1 MSKPWYKSKMVWFNV
16 LTIGGAVAG
25 GLGGLLPHLGPVL
38 DEQQYQI
45 LLFTVGAINVVLRA
59 VTNGPIKWSDSSS
72 SE

>member
-1 MSKPWYKSKMVWFNV
+1 MRKAWYKSKTVWFNI

-38 DEQQYQI
+38 DEQHYQI
-45 LLFTVGAINVVLRA
+45 LLFTVGAINVVLRT
-59 VTNGPIKWSDSSS
+59 VTNGPIKWTDSPS